1 MTANSKVISKTTPTK
16 RQTTHLPVHELAQL
30 AVEAILSKKGYDIV
44 VMDMRA
50 VSGVADVF
58 VLCSGS
64 SELQIK
70 AIVEA
75 IRMAIKE
82 KGSELPWH
90 TEGVSNLQWVLL
102 DYVDLVVHVFNEEKR
117 AFYDLERLW
126 GDAPKEEI
134 PEDAVLES
142 IKLLT
147 SGGGSK
153 N

>member
-1 MTANSKVISKTTPTK
+1 MTANSKVLSTKSFTKTK
-16 RQTTHLPVHELAQL
+16 STHLPVQELAQL
-30 AVEAILSKKGYDIV
+30 AVEAIQSKKGYDIV

-50 VSGVADVF
+50 VSGIADVF

-75 IRMAIKE
+75 IRMSIKE
-82 KGSELPWH
+82 KGNELPWH
-90 TEGVSNLQWVLL
+90 TEGLSSMQWVLL

-117 AFYDLERLW
+117 AYYDLERLW

-134 PEDAVLES
+134 PEDVVLKS
-142 IKLLT
+142 ISILM
-147 SGGGSK
+147 GGGK
-153 N
+153 